1 MHQRRGVM
9 AAIRGDGFTF
19 AGCHEA
25 AVVWLQV
32 LPPTRG
38 LTARASSGRAALVLR
53 ESFRQCLM
61 EHIGVDNSRT
71 RLGASWGLLLT
82 RDLLLADLDVARVL
96 LCGRLFLGSFLR
108 GHLFLGGLFL
118 GSFFLG
124 HLFLGGLFAARFL
137 AARLLGGLL
146 LTGLLTCLLLGCHRW
161 SRPLMRFYQPAMFAR
176 EAVAAR
182 SGSFFVDSAATIG
195 HREGLSLTCES
206 EHGTIGR
213 SKIWTQRANLNRH
226 GASKMTCEEMTCEA
240 ISVSTA
246 RGFAGGSA
254 SVVGN
259 LGCEA
264 ECAVFVPKVFRQR
277 WRLSS
282 RYCLASPRPQQVN
295 SAAV

>member
-25 AVVWLQV
+25 AVVWLQM

-53 ESFRQCLM
+53 ESFRQCLT
-61 EHIGVDNSRT
+61 EHIGVDDSRT

-96 LCGRLFLGSFLR
+96 LCGRLFLA
-108 GHLFLGGLFL
+108 GLFL
-118 GSFFLG
+118 GSLFLG

-146 LTGLLTCLLLGCHRW
+146 LTRLLTCLLLGCHRW

-226 GASKMTCEEMTCEA
+226 GASKMTCEEMTCED
-240 ISVSTA
+240 ISFSTA
-246 RGFAGGSA
+246 RGFARGR
-254 SVVGN
+254 SVEG
-259 LGCEA
+259 
-264 ECAVFVPKVFRQR
+264 ECANLQDFAIR
-277 WRLSS
+277 
-282 RYCLASPRPQQVN
+282 
-295 SAAV
+295 

>member
-1 MHQRRGVM
+1 M

-38 LTARASSGRAALVLR
+38 LTARVSSGRAALVLR

-71 RLGASWGLLLT
+71 RLGTSWGLLLT
-82 RDLLLADLDVARVL
+82 RDLLLTR
-96 LCGRLFLGSFLR
+96 
-108 GHLFLGGLFL
+108 
-118 GSFFLG
+118 
-124 HLFLGGLFAARFL
+124 
-137 AARLLGGLL
+137 
-146 LTGLLTCLLLGCHRW
+146 LLTCLLLGCHRW

-206 EHGTIGR
+206 EHCKIGR

-226 GASKMTCEEMTCEA
+226 GASKMTCEEMTCED

-264 ECAVFVPKVFRQR
+264 ECAVFDPKVFRRR

-282 RYCLASPRPQQVN
+282 RYCLASPRRQQVN
-295 SAAV
+295 SAAVWSRADAGSGTTVIALRY

>member
-1 MHQRRGVM
+1 
-9 AAIRGDGFTF
+9 
-19 AGCHEA
+19 
-25 AVVWLQV
+25 
-32 LPPTRG
+32 
-38 LTARASSGRAALVLR
+38 
-53 ESFRQCLM
+53 
-61 EHIGVDNSRT
+61 
-71 RLGASWGLLLT
+71 
-82 RDLLLADLDVARVL
+82 
-96 LCGRLFLGSFLR
+96 
-108 GHLFLGGLFL
+108 
-118 GSFFLG
+118 
-124 HLFLGGLFAARFL
+124 
-137 AARLLGGLL
+137 
-146 LTGLLTCLLLGCHRW
+146 
-161 SRPLMRFYQPAMFAR
+161 MRFYQPAMFAR

-246 RGFAGGSA
+246 RGFAGGSPSKASAPTSRTSQSVRRMPVREGSNPSTCAPSPGFISRTGTPRSHAKHSSLRRFDLFAGGSA

-264 ECAVFVPKVFRQR
+264 KRAVFDPKVFRQR

-282 RYCLASPRPQQVN
+282 RYCLASPRRPSSVN
-295 SAAV
+295 SVAV